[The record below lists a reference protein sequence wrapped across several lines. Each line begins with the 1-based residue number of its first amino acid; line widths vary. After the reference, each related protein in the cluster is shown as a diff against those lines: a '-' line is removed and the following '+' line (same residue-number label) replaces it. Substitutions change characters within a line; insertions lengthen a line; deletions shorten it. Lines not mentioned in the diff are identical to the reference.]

1 MSSDEE
7 EGAGRMNQRIDIRH
21 FAFLFR
27 GRLDAFGLMQKGKI
41 LAVRRPVSLFHYRLH
56 LEGKVRIGIYPL
68 LSDGR
73 TFFLA
78 LDFDGPGS
86 RESAWRVLHFARHF
100 HLPFVWEVSKSGDAH
115 LWLFFSGPVSS
126 RDARRVARMLLEE
139 SEARAE
145 IFPKQDEVPE
155 GGMGNFIW
163 LPLSGESVGKGRT
176 LFIDPESLEPYPDQN
191 SFLSGVRKVSE
202 EDLAR
207 LVDMNGLNATDHRAD
222 RECGQART
230 YPGHLLPCAQKMLE
244 GVSEGCRDVVAFR
257 LAIHLKANGYPFQK
271 TEQLLQE
278 WNTERNRPPLTHR
291 EITVKIRS
299 AYLHDYTGYGCE
311 DPLIIPFCD
320 EACPVKQK
328 ALAIQFAAEEGC
340 Q

>member
-7 EGAGRMNQRIDIRH
+7 EGAGRVNQRVDIRH
-21 FAFLFR
+21 FASLFR
-27 GRLDAFGLMQKGKI
+27 GRPDAFGLMQEGKI
-41 LAVRRPVSLFHYRLH
+41 LAVRRPVSLRHYRHH

-78 LDFDGPGS
+78 LDFDGPGAQ
-86 RESAWRVLHFARHF
+86 EFAWRVFRFARHF
-100 HLPFVWEVSKSGDAH
+100 QLPFVWEVSKSGDAH

-155 GGMGNFIW
+155 GGLGNFIW

-176 LFIDPESLEPYPDQN
+176 LFIDPESLDPYPDQN

-222 RECGQART
+222 RECGQARI

-257 LAIHLKANGYPFQK
+257 LAIHLKSHSYTRESA
-271 TEQLLQE
+271 EELLQD
-278 WNTERNRPPLTHR
+278 WNATRNRPPLSSG
-291 EITVKIRS
+291 EIAAKVRS
-299 AYLHDYTGYGCE
+299 AYLRGYSGYGCE
-311 DPLIIPFCD
+311 DPLIIPFC
-320 EACPVKQK
+320 EESCPVKQK
-328 ALAIQFAAEEGC
+328 ILTAQCVGEEEYR
-340 Q
+340 